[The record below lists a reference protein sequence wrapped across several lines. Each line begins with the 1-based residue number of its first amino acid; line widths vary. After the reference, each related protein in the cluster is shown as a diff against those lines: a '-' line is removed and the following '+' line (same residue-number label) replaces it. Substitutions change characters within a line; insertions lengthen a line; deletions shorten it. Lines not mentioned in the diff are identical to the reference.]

1 MKRFHLFDFLQCLL
15 LINNHCFSILAFLMN
30 LLQGYLVAL
39 ELLLSKSLFDL
50 LVYLLLFFHVF
61 DIFLKCF
68 RTAFVLAPFPQ
79 HLVLLQLVD
88 KFEVALTGDTTL
100 ISCLATSHSLV
111 SELTH
116 LALVAWRHDQGHG
129 VVCRI
134 VATLLGLWY
143 REQAFCL
150 LLSTYLK
157 RVDSLVHKYL
167 LWFLQA
173 RR

>member
-1 MKRFHLFDFLQCLL
+1 
-15 LINNHCFSILAFLMN
+15 MN

-61 DIFLKCF
+61 DILLKCF

-88 KFEVALTGDTTL
+88 KFEMALTGDTTL

-116 LALVAWRHDQGHG
+116 LALVAWRHD
-129 VVCRI
+129 
-134 VATLLGLWY
+134 
-143 REQAFCL
+143 
-150 LLSTYLK
+150 
-157 RVDSLVHKYL
+157 
-167 LWFLQA
+167 
-173 RR
+173 